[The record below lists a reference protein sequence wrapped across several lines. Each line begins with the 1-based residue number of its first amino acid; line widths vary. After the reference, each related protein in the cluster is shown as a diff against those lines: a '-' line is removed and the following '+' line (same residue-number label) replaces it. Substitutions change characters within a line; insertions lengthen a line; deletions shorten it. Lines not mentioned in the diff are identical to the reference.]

1 MTPASAVVS
10 PLTPASRTPGDLQG
24 WVVWLEQ
31 AIDPD
36 WRPDEWDPANWLF
49 TGDLANPRTAA
60 WKCTTAACD
69 AVMKAREQRCQICEL
84 AFQHSDLD
92 SEEFAATYIPARQVA
107 FPGIAA
113 GRCIV
118 GDDHAPCAFAALS
131 QGLCES
137 HYGLW
142 IRYRRLHPGAG
153 PGLEQWATTIARPRT
168 APLEG
173 CLVGRCGEALQNGR
187 GLCCYHYRRWKQ
199 DPDADADPAVWAGGQ
214 SPFLRASQ
222 FSLLRLHP
230 TLRWEF
236 LYALQQRDAHGGKI
250 DPPSVRATVRAFACL
265 SSLVGV
271 DEATALAMLTG
282 KGINNES
289 HAKELI
295 RRVRFGYD
303 AYHGIK
309 QTDKEV
315 WDLAIAGVASG
326 LARSGRRR
334 QPGTADFTVIAQR
347 WLRDIALTWARTT
360 DPDSRHLTTTLHACT
375 LASQA
380 LSRRS
385 GGGHDPAVLR
395 LADLDA
401 CVDAFQALRKDDG
414 APYSARYRRR
424 QLHAFFGVLDFGHR
438 AELMDQVPRS
448 FARHAGHRILGEEA
462 NEDEIGKALPEA
474 VIHQLDIHLGLLGRG
489 FPYGRLPEDDVA
501 AMMRTIYVLL
511 RDTGRRT
518 REIASLRRDCLE
530 RLDDDYSLIWDNSKG
545 RRNRRRLPITSQ
557 TAQAIQA
564 WQDHR
569 TRLRAP
575 ARSRDYLFPA
585 ASDDACAPHMTAW
598 VIARAI
604 RVWADAIPVL
614 HSEAPGPDGQPV
626 PFDRMMI
633 FPYAFRH
640 SFAQRHADAGTPI
653 DVLKELMDH
662 REASTTAGY
671 YKVSLQRKRAA
682 VKTMRLHVVDRSGR
696 LAPMTS
702 DVAYEARSVAVPFG
716 NCIEPSNVKAG
727 GKACPIR
734 FQCAGCGFYRPD
746 PSYLAAI
753 EDHITTLK
761 ADRETAEAMDADE
774 FVIRNLTDQINAFKE
789 VITTMRT
796 HLDRLPAEDRAAID
810 EASTVLRKSRAMRDH
825 ALLPLTV
832 VNREETAG

>member
-10 PLTPASRTPGDLQG
+10 PLTPASRT
-24 WVVWLEQ
+24 
-31 AIDPD
+31 IDPD

-49 TGDLANPRTAA
+49 TGDLANPRTTA

-137 HYGLW
+137 
-142 IRYRRLHPGAG
+142 
-153 PGLEQWATTIARPRT
+153 
-168 APLEG
+168 
-173 CLVGRCGEALQNGR
+173 
-187 GLCCYHYRRWKQ
+187 
-199 DPDADADPAVWAGGQ
+199 
-214 SPFLRASQ
+214 
-222 FSLLRLHP
+222 LHP

-236 LYALQQRDAHGGKI
+236 LYALQQRDTHGGKI
-250 DPPSVRATVRAFACL
+250 DPPSVRATVRAFAYL

-315 WDLAIAGVASG
+315 WDLAIADVASD

-347 WLRDIALTWARTT
+347 WLRDIVLTWARTT
-360 DPDSRHLTTTLHACT
+360 DPDSRDLTTTLHACM

-414 APYSARYRRR
+414 TPYSARYRRR

-438 AELMDQVPRS
+438 AELMDQVPRR
-448 FARHAGHRILGEEA
+448 FAATQATASSARR
-462 NEDEIGKALPEA
+462 P
-474 VIHQLDIHLGLLGRG
+474 
-489 FPYGRLPEDDVA
+489 
-501 AMMRTIYVLL
+501 T
-511 RDTGRRT
+511 RT
-518 REIASLRRDCLE
+518 RSAE
-530 RLDDDYSLIWDNSKG
+530 RY
-545 RRNRRRLPITSQ
+545 RRR
-557 TAQAIQA
+557 
-564 WQDHR
+564 
-569 TRLRAP
+569 
-575 ARSRDYLFPA
+575 
-585 ASDDACAPHMTAW
+585 
-598 VIARAI
+598 
-604 RVWADAIPVL
+604 
-614 HSEAPGPDGQPV
+614 
-626 PFDRMMI
+626 
-633 FPYAFRH
+633 
-640 SFAQRHADAGTPI
+640 
-653 DVLKELMDH
+653 
-662 REASTTAGY
+662 
-671 YKVSLQRKRAA
+671 
-682 VKTMRLHVVDRSGR
+682 
-696 LAPMTS
+696 
-702 DVAYEARSVAVPFG
+702 
-716 NCIEPSNVKAG
+716 
-727 GKACPIR
+727 
-734 FQCAGCGFYRPD
+734 
-746 PSYLAAI
+746 
-753 EDHITTLK
+753 
-761 ADRETAEAMDADE
+761 
-774 FVIRNLTDQINAFKE
+774 
-789 VITTMRT
+789 
-796 HLDRLPAEDRAAID
+796 
-810 EASTVLRKSRAMRDH
+810 
-825 ALLPLTV
+825 
-832 VNREETAG
+832 